1 MSNDQTIA
9 PSTARGERTA
19 RRFIGKTVLVSGG
32 TGGQGA
38 AHLRAYAAEGA
49 NVVIG
54 DIRDEAGKA
63 LASELGD
70 QALYV
75 HLDVTNEGDWAAA
88 VAATEERFGPLA
100 VLVNNAGIPSPAV
113 LIENGDLATWQRIL
127 DINLTGAYLGIR
139 AAVPS
144 LRRNGGGAIVN
155 IASMAADV
163 GIAYLSPYVASK
175 WGLRGLSKTAALE
188 LARYG
193 IRVNAVHPGVVRT
206 PFITEPAGPDEPA
219 VGEVFSPEALA
230 IKRLAEPHEISNIVL
245 YLSSSEAD
253 FVTGSDFVI
262 DGGLLLGPVVPVEP
276 AA

>member
-1 MSNDQTIA
+1 MS
-9 PSTARGERTA
+9 SGRGKERTV
-19 RRFIGKTVLVSGG
+19 RRFEGKTVLISGG
-32 TGGQGA
+32 AGGQGA
-38 AHLRAYAAEGA
+38 AHLRAYVAEGA

-63 LASELGD
+63 LASEFGD

-75 HLDVTNEGDWAAA
+75 HLDVTDERDWAAA
-88 VAATEERFGPLA
+88 VAAAEERFGPLA
-100 VLVNNAGIPSPAV
+100 VLVNNAGIPSPAA
-113 LIENGDLATWQRIL
+113 LIEDGELATWQHIL
-127 DINLTGAYLGIR
+127 DVNLTGQYLGIR

-175 WGLRGLSKTAALE
+175 WGVRGLSQTAALE
-188 LARYG
+188 LARDG

-206 PFITEPAGPDEPA
+206 PFVTEPAGPDESP
-219 VGEVFSPEALA
+219 VSDTFSPDALA
-230 IKRLAEPHEISNIVL
+230 VKRLAEPHEISNVVL
-245 YLSSSEAD
+245 YLSSGDAD
-253 FVTGSDFVI
+253 FVTGADFVI
-262 DGGLLLGPVVPVEP
+262 DGGLLLGPVVPTEH

>member
-1 MSNDQTIA
+1 MSNDLKITPDTSKGGRAAQ
-9 PSTARGERTA
+9 
-19 RRFIGKTVLVSGG
+19 RFVGKTVLISGG
-32 TGGQGA
+32 AGGQGA

-54 DIRDEAGKA
+54 DIRDDAGKA
-63 LASELGD
+63 LASEFGD

-75 HLDVTNEGDWAAA
+75 HLDVTDEGDWTAA
-88 VAATEERFGPLA
+88 VAAAEERFGPVA

-113 LIENGDLATWQRIL
+113 LIEDGELTTWQHIL
-127 DINLTGAYLGIR
+127 DVNLTGQYLGIR

-175 WGLRGLSKTAALE
+175 WGVRGLSQTAALE

-206 PFITEPAGPDEPA
+206 PFVTEPAASNEPP
-219 VGEVFSPEALA
+219 VSETFSPDALA
-230 IKRLAEPHEISNIVL
+230 IKRFAEPHEISSVVL
-245 YLSSSEAD
+245 YLSSNEAG
-253 FVTGSDFVI
+253 FVTGSDFVV
-262 DGGLLLGPVVPVEP
+262 DGGLLLGPVV
-276 AA
+276 AAEHTA

>member
-1 MSNDQTIA
+1 MSNNQSIA
-9 PSTARGERTA
+9 IDTSRHERTA
-19 RRFIGKTVLVSGG
+19 KRFDGQTVLISGG
-32 TGGQGA
+32 AGGQGA
-38 AHLRAYAAEGA
+38 AHLLAYVAEGA

-54 DIRDEAGKA
+54 DIRDEEGAA
-63 LASELGD
+63 LASEVGD

-75 HLDVTNEGDWAAA
+75 HLDVTSESDWIAAIAAA
-88 VAATEERFGPLA
+88 EERFGPLA

-113 LIENGDLATWQRIL
+113 LIEDGDLATWQHIL
-127 DINLTGAYLGIR
+127 DVNLTGAYLGIR

-175 WGLRGLSKTAALE
+175 WGLRGLNQTAALE

-206 PFITEPAGPDEPA
+206 PFITEPAAPNERP
-219 VGEVFSPEALA
+219 VGETFSPDALA
-230 IKRLAEPHEISNIVL
+230 IKRIAEPHEISNVVL
-245 YLSSSEAD
+245 YLSSSDAG
-253 FVTGSDFVI
+253 FVTGADFVI
-262 DGGLLLGPVVPVEP
+262 DGGLLLGPVVP
-276 AA
+276 A